1 VDFSF
6 IHFSA
11 KVWKEMKMKT
21 ELREKRCI
29 HMSIKWENILE
40 LNNKQC
46 KKEEKA
52 F

>member
-1 VDFSF
+1 
-6 IHFSA
+6 
-11 KVWKEMKMKT
+11 MKGNENENKNC
-21 ELREKRCI
+21 EREKGCI
-29 HMSIKWENILE
+29 HISIKWENILE